1 MDNPA
6 PSTLMQKDDALPKRI
21 VFMIPH
27 PPAVDFAR
35 KFFVPELKAAGFEVC
50 LWNVGPLMDLDLS
63 VEANVEGMH
72 YTRITSLSGLRANIS
87 QADAPTTVFVP
98 QITRSGR
105 SFSVYFVLSL
115 AKVKTAFFGR
125 GYLPFISQPRKQ
137 GRFFLNKLRRA
148 RNFGLLLRFVWES
161 VLSRLLPVVKVYDV
175 AFTAGRIAER
185 LHANDAA
192 TLAPIHHFDIDQ
204 MRSDTAPA
212 EVSNRYAVF
221 LDDYLPFHPDFNIGN
236 IGHIEAAPYYKTLN
250 DYFSCAEQ
258 TLGLHIVI
266 AAHPKAQYAS
276 NPFGGRDI
284 VFGKTQRLVRDAALV
299 FAHGSTAISFAVMYE
314 KPLCLLVSEAIR
326 TVHFPEYN
334 QMLKTVELLGCPLQ
348 DIEHDRAP
356 ESLVVAVAHDK
367 YREFYREFL
376 SNTDDPRSSAE
387 IVVAGIAALSAR

>member
-6 PSTLMQKDDALPKRI
+6 SSTLMQKDDALPKRI

-27 PPAVDFAR
+27 PPPVDFAR

-50 LWNVGPLMDLDLS
+50 LWNIGPLMDLDLS

-105 SFSVYFVLSL
+105 SFSVYFVLGL

-148 RNFGLLLRFVWES
+148 HNFGLLLRFVWES

-192 TLAPIHHFDIDQ
+192 ALAPIHHFDIDQ

-212 EVSNRYAVF
+212 EMSNRYAVF
-221 LDDYLPFHPDFNIGN
+221 LDDYLPLHPDFNIGN
-236 IGHIEAAPYYKTLN
+236 IGHIEAAPYYKMLN
-250 DYFSCAEQ
+250 DYFSWAEQ

-284 VFGKTQRLVRDAALV
+284 FFGKTQRLVRDAALV

-387 IVVAGIAALSAR
+387 IVVAGIVALSAR

>member
-1 MDNPA
+1 MDNLST
-6 PSTLMQKDDALPKRI
+6 STLMQKDDALPKRI

-35 KFFVPELKAAGFEVC
+35 KFFVPELKMAGFDVF
-50 LWNVGPLMDLDLS
+50 LWNTGPLMDLDLS
-63 VEANVEGMH
+63 IDGNAEGMH
-72 YTRITSLSGLRANIS
+72 YSSITSLSALRANIREV
-87 QADAPTTVFVP
+87 DAPTTVFVP

-105 SFSVYFVLSL
+105 SFSVYFVLGL

-125 GYLPFISQPRKQ
+125 GYLPFISQPRKD
-137 GRFFLNKLRRA
+137 GRVFLNKLRQA
-148 RNFGLLLRFVWES
+148 RNFCLLLRFVWES
-161 VLSRLLPVVKVYDV
+161 VVSRLLPVVKVYDL

-185 LHANDAA
+185 LHASDAA
-192 TLAPIHHFDIDQ
+192 TLTPIHHFDIDQ
-204 MRSDTAPA
+204 MRSDTAPS
-212 EVSNRYAVF
+212 EVSDRYAVF

-236 IGHIEAAPYYKTLN
+236 VGHIDAAPYYKALIE
-250 DYFSCAEQ
+250 YFSWVEQ
-258 TLGLHIVI
+258 TLGLRVVI
-266 AAHPKAQYAS
+266 AAHPKAQYPS
-276 NPFGGRDI
+276 NPFGGREI
-284 VFGKTQRLVRDAALV
+284 IFGKTQRLVRDAARV

-314 KPLCLLVSEAIR
+314 KPLCLLVSDAIR

-348 DIEHDRAP
+348 DIERDRAP
-356 ESLVVAVAHDK
+356 EALAAEVAHDK